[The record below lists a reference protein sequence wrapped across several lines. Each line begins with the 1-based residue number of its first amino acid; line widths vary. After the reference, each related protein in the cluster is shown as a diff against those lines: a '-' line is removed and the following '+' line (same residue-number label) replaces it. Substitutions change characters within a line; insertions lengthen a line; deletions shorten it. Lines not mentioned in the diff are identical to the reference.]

1 MKLVKTDHIEPSFE
15 RAKNYNNQSIYRIV
29 KNDKRN
35 PKKYDITISVTLL
48 LA

>member
-1 MKLVKTDHIEPSFE
+1 MNLVKTDQIEPSLE
-15 RAKNYNNQSIYRIV
+15 HAKNYNNQSIYRID
-29 KNDKRN
+29 NDKRN